1 MSAPTELPRHQSVP
15 NNAVS
20 PLRRIALQG
29 KYETLVMLSNGE
41 QLVLAIVMPLIAL
54 FALTFTNLIDG
65 VAARNIDAAVPGVLA
80 LCVVSTAFTG
90 QGIGT
95 GFDRRYGVLR
105 MFSTTP
111 LGRTGLIF
119 GKVVA
124 VLTVLAI
131 QLVLIGACALLLGW
145 EPRLVGILPSLLFLL
160 LGAGCFT
167 ALGLLIAGTVR
178 PEATLAITNLAW
190 ILLAGVG
197 GVLFPTSMAPAW
209 IHPIL
214 NALPSAALGD
224 SLRAALID
232 GVFHFPAGLL
242 LVVWTVV
249 GSFAAVKLF
258 KWN

>member
-1 MSAPTELPRHQSVP
+1 MSSTLSTAR
-15 NNAVS
+15 NNAVP
-20 PLRRIALQG
+20 PLKRIVLHG
-29 KYETLVMLSNGE
+29 KYETIQMLSNGE
-41 QLVLAIVMPLIAL
+41 QLVLAIVMPVIAL
-54 FALTFTNLIDG
+54 FALNFTDLLDG
-65 VAARNIDAAVPGVLA
+65 VAEQRIDAAAPGVLA
-80 LCVVSTAFTG
+80 LCVISTAFTG

-111 LGRTGLIF
+111 LGKAGLIF
-119 GKVVA
+119 GKVIA

-131 QLVLIGACALLLGW
+131 QVVLITCCALLMGW

-160 LGAGCFT
+160 IGAGCFT

-197 GVLFPTSMAPAW
+197 GVLFPTSLSPDWLQLLLYAM
-209 IHPIL
+209 
-214 NALPSAALGD
+214 PSAGLGD
-224 SLRAALID
+224 ALRAALID
-232 GVFHFPAGLL
+232 GSFHFPAAIQL
-242 LVVWTVV
+242 LVWTGVA
-249 GSFAAVKLF
+249 SFAAVKLF